1 MAENAGIYARH
12 AERGRMTPSTYKRI
26 SCKRISC
33 QQGLASAALAFA
45 LLSAPMLSPSAR
57 ADSPARTASK
67 FASGSGNILFLAAGV
82 GLPLLSDGHDGKNH
96 ALRVLDALGTSVIIS
111 EGLKNL
117 VREKRPDSNA
127 HDSFPSGHATAA
139 FAVATV
145 ESSLHPHQAPLW
157 YLGAALISYSR
168 VRLHRHT
175 VGDVLAGAA
184 LGAGTARLEM
194 AQPRGLLLSPFIT
207 PDGSGMGLQM
217 SRGL

>member
-1 MAENAGIYARH
+1 MTHTSSLHAR
-12 AERGRMTPSTYKRI
+12 RPSA
-26 SCKRISC
+26 
-33 QQGLASAALAFA
+33 LASAGLAALA
-45 LLSAPMLSPSAR
+45 LSALTFSAPAR
-57 ADSPARTASK
+57 AESPARKASD
-67 FASGSGNILFLAAGV
+67 FGSGAGNILFLAAGV

-96 ALRVLDALGTSVIIS
+96 ALRALDALGTSVILS

-139 FAVATV
+139 FSVATV
-145 ESSLHPHQAPLW
+145 EAGLHPHQAPLW

-175 VGDVLAGAA
+175 VGDVAAGAA
-184 LGAGTARLEM
+184 LGFGTARLEM
-194 AQPRGLLLSPFIT
+194 SQPRGLLLAPFIT
-207 PDGSGMGLQM
+207 PDGQGMGLQM